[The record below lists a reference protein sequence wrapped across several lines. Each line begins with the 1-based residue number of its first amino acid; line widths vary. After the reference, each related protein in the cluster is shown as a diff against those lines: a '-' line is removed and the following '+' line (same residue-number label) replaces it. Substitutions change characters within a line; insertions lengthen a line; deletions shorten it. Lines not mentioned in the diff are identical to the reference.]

1 MKLKNPLT
9 VREYADKY
17 GLSVFTLYKQIHS
30 GLHKY
35 EKRGSVYLVEDQK
48 PAYKQSGRRGK
59 LQDTK

>member
-9 VREYADKY
+9 VKEYADKY

-35 EKRGSVYLVEDQK
+35 ERLGSVYLVEDQK
-48 PAYKQSGRRGK
+48 PAYKKSGRRGK
-59 LQDTK
+59 LQG

>member
-9 VREYADKY
+9 VKEYADKY

-48 PAYKQSGRRGK
+48 PAYKQAGRRGK
-59 LQDTK
+59 LQDGQ